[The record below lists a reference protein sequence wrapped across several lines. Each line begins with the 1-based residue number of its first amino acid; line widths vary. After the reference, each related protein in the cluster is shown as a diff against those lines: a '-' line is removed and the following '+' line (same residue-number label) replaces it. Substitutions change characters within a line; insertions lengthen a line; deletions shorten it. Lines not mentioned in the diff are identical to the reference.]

1 MTGKQRALCALQF
14 QPTDR
19 VPLLGGFVA
28 NPDYIRKW
36 SGLDPWTEPRRA
48 AIEAARGAG
57 VDLIIQVVTPKPAEA
72 STDMLGGRHSL
83 FSRQGEVPFHSADDV
98 RDHCL
103 ALPEP
108 RTVRREFDRQ
118 AYYDHCVNTWRQNE
132 AEGGDD
138 ILILPY
144 ALASD
149 CPFMFYSQFGYRN
162 YFEAIGLYPDAVG
175 RLFRQAAEHARLR
188 NEVFAAAS
196 GEAGVPPWVYIGQDI
211 CDNAGPMISLAAL
224 DRLYFPNL
232 RYCLEPLNAA
242 GIKTI
247 WHSDGNI
254 NPIIERLLDCGIDG
268 FQGLQEDRWLPPHQI
283 VPLEKLAKMR
293 ARTGDKLILLG
304 SISVR
309 DVLPHGTPDDV
320 RREVARCINAAA
332 DGGGYFLAP
341 TSTVGPDVPV
351 ANIEAMCEH
360 CHTYWPRSA

>member
-1 MTGKQRALCALQF
+1 MMGKERAFRALQF

-28 NPDYIRKW
+28 NPDYVRKW
-36 SGLDPWTEPRRA
+36 SGLDPWADPRKA
-48 AIEAARGAG
+48 AIEAARAAG
-57 VDLIIQVVTPKPAEA
+57 VDLIIQVVTPKAAEA
-72 STDMLGGRHSL
+72 STDMLGGRQSL
-83 FSRQGEVPFHSADDV
+83 FSRRGEPAFHSAEQV

-103 ALPEP
+103 ALPDPES
-108 RTVRREFDRQ
+108 VRREFDRQ
-118 AYYDHCVNTWRQNE
+118 AYHDHCVSTWRQNE

-149 CPFMFYSQFGYRN
+149 CPFMFYSHFGYRN
-162 YFEAIGLYPDAVG
+162 YFEAIGLYPEAIG
-175 RLFRQAAEHARLR
+175 RLFRHAAENAWLK
-188 NEVFAAAS
+188 NEVFVETS
-196 GEAGVPPWVYIGQDI
+196 RQAGIPPWVYIGQDI
-211 CDNAGPMISLAAL
+211 CDNAGPMVSLETL

-242 GIKTI
+242 GIRKM

-254 NPIIERLLDCGIDG
+254 NPIIDRLLDCGIDG

-283 VPLEKLAKMR
+283 VPLGKLARMS
-293 ARTGDKLILLG
+293 ARTGDKLILFG

-320 RREVARCINAAA
+320 RRDVERCIDAAA
-332 DGGGYFLAP
+332 AGGGYFLAP

-351 ANIEAMCEH
+351 ENIEAMCEH
-360 CHTYWPRSA
+360 CHEYGQLS